1 MYFNCF
7 AANIPTMLL
16 YKLKIVKK
24 QGVIE
29 NK

>member
-7 AANIPTMLL
+7 AANIPMLL